1 MTEETGSAAVDASSI
16 QTGAFDVAAL
26 GGGGQIAGYRVEAEI
41 GHGGMAT
48 VYRALDVKLGRRVAL
63 KILAPRLAEDDSFRQ
78 RFIHESRAAA
88 AVDHPHIVPVFEAGE
103 SGGVLFIAMRYV
115 GTGDVRTLLE
125 RQGRLPVDRAV
136 AICAQVASALDA
148 ANGRGLVHRDV
159 KPANML
165 LAESAEGRADHVYL
179 SDFGLSKHSL
189 APSGLTATG
198 QFMGTLDYVAPE
210 QIEGRVVDGRADQYA
225 LACAV
230 VEMLTGQPP
239 FRRNENIALMW
250 AQLSES
256 PPSLRERRPEL
267 PEAIDRVISRALAK
281 SPAER
286 FPTCMDFAAAL
297 RAASVAEPPG
307 PLGPPGA
314 VRTPTERARHRPQP
328 TPVDPLAA
336 APGAGALA
344 ASAGP
349 PGPPAQWG
357 RAAASADAQPGQ
369 GDAPGSSPSAAPTRP
384 GGRPSAWGQDTQDGH
399 ADVGD
404 RPSSWEQGQ
413 GESSAAAEAGL
424 TGLVSRPS
432 AWGKGE
438 AQSPADPSRAG
449 QPGHSGQAD
458 GSAAWGQGDLASQ
471 GGPPSVSRPGQ
482 TGAAGLPS
490 AWGQGGPP
498 SVSQPGQTGAAPLPA
513 AWGQSAQSPASTQE
527 SPPQA
532 PGASQPGQP
541 DIARQAALWGREAQP
556 GQAARWGQA
565 ARLGQAD
572 LSAAPTSGMPPV
584 PAGLLPLGIARRAT
598 AAIIGLALVGV
609 ALARLGRR
617 ESCVVRTP
625 AREPGALVIPAR
637 RGRLVPPW
645 LRGSVR
651 PAGPAGPLPVGAGP
665 RAHRTPAQGA
675 QAPPRPRCGS
685 RHRGR
690 DCRPDRAGRARL
702 QAGESRQGDQYR
714 RRIGDPD
721 RPGAAPD
728 RARGRGAGLL
738 RGDQPPQL
746 RPGLAPGRQE
756 HR

>member
-314 VRTPTERARHRPQP
+314 VRTPTELARHLPQP

-344 ASAGP
+344 ASAG
-349 PGPPAQWG
+349 
-357 RAAASADAQPGQ
+357 
-369 GDAPGSSPSAAPTRP
+369 
-384 GGRPSAWGQDTQDGH
+384 
-399 ADVGD
+399 
-404 RPSSWEQGQ
+404 
-413 GESSAAAEAGL
+413 
-424 TGLVSRPS
+424 
-432 AWGKGE
+432 
-438 AQSPADPSRAG
+438 
-449 QPGHSGQAD
+449 
-458 GSAAWGQGDLASQ
+458 
-471 GGPPSVSRPGQ
+471 
-482 TGAAGLPS
+482 
-490 AWGQGGPP
+490 
-498 SVSQPGQTGAAPLPA
+498 
-513 AWGQSAQSPASTQE
+513 
-527 SPPQA
+527 
-532 PGASQPGQP
+532 
-541 DIARQAALWGREAQP
+541 
-556 GQAARWGQA
+556 
-565 ARLGQAD
+565 
-572 LSAAPTSGMPPV
+572 
-584 PAGLLPLGIARRAT
+584 
-598 AAIIGLALVGV
+598 
-609 ALARLGRR
+609 RLGRR
-617 ESCVVRTP
+617 RSGDGPRRRPTP
-625 AREPGALVIPAR
+625 SRARATRPAR
-637 RGRLVPPW
+637 R
-645 LRGSVR
+645 
-651 PAGPAGPLPVGAGP
+651 PV
-665 RAHRTPAQGA
+665 
-675 QAPPRPRCGS
+675 PPRPARAVGRLPGARTLRTATPMLVIGLHRGS
-685 RHRGR
+685 RARAN
-690 DCRPDRAGRARL
+690 RP
-702 QAGESRQGDQYR
+702 
-714 RRIGDPD
+714 
-721 RPGAAPD
+721 
-728 RARGRGAGLL
+728 
-738 RGDQPPQL
+738 L
-746 RPGLAPGRQE
+746 RPRRA
-756 HR
+756 